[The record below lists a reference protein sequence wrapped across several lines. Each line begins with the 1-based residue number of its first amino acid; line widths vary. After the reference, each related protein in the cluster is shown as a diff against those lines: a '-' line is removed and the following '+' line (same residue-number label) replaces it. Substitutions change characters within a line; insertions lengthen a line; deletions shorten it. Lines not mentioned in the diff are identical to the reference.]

1 MGGVH
6 IFVQIAKSLPRKLK
20 VTITELKLTNFRNHK
35 NFTARFGDGV
45 TLIVGPNGA
54 GKTNILEAVNLLS
67 TGKSF
72 KARYDHEMIYNP
84 TIFGRTK
91 DIGEVFD
98 GALTTKEFA
107 KVTGLIQTG
116 ADQDSVE
123 ITIVRENSDTNFSQK
138 TYKLN
143 GTAKRIYETAGFFNV
158 VLFTPQDLEL
168 FTGSPALRR
177 RFLDDLLYKVD
188 QKYKK
193 EHMLYTKALRQRN
206 KVLEKI
212 NKTGRGQEELPFW
225 TDKILSSGVYIQ
237 EKRQEMIQS
246 LNQGIEQT
254 FSSISN
260 QTQKTSVNYK
270 VNQLTPERL
279 EKHADHEIYAK
290 TTLVGPH
297 RDDFD
302 FLLSDYNIAN
312 YGSRG
317 QQRTAVLSLKVL
329 ELDIVALKTSAKP
342 VLLLDDIFSE
352 LDEDHKTALTKV
364 VQNQQTII
372 TSTHPDI
379 TPQNTILL

>member
-1 MGGVH
+1 M
-6 IFVQIAKSLPRKLK
+6 PRVSK

-35 NFTARFGDGV
+35 TFTAHLSDGV
-45 TLIVGPNGA
+45 TLITGPNGA
-54 GKTNILEAVNLLS
+54 GKTNILEAINLLS

-72 KARYDHEMIYNP
+72 KAHYDHEMIYNP
-84 TIFGRTK
+84 TIFGRPK
-91 DIGEVFD
+91 EIGEVFD
-98 GALTTKEFA
+98 GSLTTKEFA

-116 ADQDSVE
+116 TDQDSVE
-123 ITIVRENSDTNFSQK
+123 ITIVRENPDTNFSQK

-168 FTGSPALRR
+168 FTGSPTLRR

-212 NKTGRGQEELPFW
+212 NKTGKGREELPFW
-225 TDKILSSGVYIQ
+225 TAEILAKGTYLQNKRAELIQTLNNTVESVYSDISSQASKTRIDYKI
-237 EKRQEMIQS
+237 
-246 LNQGIEQT
+246 NQ
-254 FSSISN
+254 
-260 QTQKTSVNYK
+260 VN
-270 VNQLTPERL
+270 LERL

-302 FLLSDYNIAN
+302 FLLSNYNISH

-317 QQRTAVLSLKVL
+317 QQRTAVLALKIL
-329 ELDIVALKTSAKP
+329 ELAVVNQNNNSVP

-352 LDEDHKTALTKV
+352 LDDAHQKALKGIV
-364 VQNQQTII
+364 LKQQTII
-372 TSTHPDI
+372 TSTHADI
-379 TPQNTILL
+379 EARDVITL

>member
-1 MGGVH
+1 M
-6 IFVQIAKSLPRKLK
+6 PRMSK

-45 TLIVGPNGA
+45 TIIVGPNGA
-54 GKTNILEAVNLLS
+54 GKTNILEAINLLS

-84 TIFGRTK
+84 SIFGRTK
-91 DIGEVFD
+91 EMGDVFD
-98 GALTTKEFA
+98 GSLTTKEFA
-107 KVTGLIQTG
+107 KVAGLIQIDG
-116 ADQDSVE
+116 DQDGIE
-123 ITIVRENSDTNFSQK
+123 ITIVRENPDTNFSQK

-168 FTGSPALRR
+168 FTGSPTLRR
-177 RFLDDLLYKVD
+177 RFLDDLLFKVD

-212 NKTGRGQEELPFW
+212 NKTGKGREELPFW
-225 TDKILSSGVYIQ
+225 TEKILSSGTYMQ
-237 EKRQEMIQS
+237 QKRQNLIQDLDQE
-246 LNQGIEQT
+246 LNQIYSE
-254 FSSISN
+254 ISN
-260 QTQKTSVNYK
+260 QKQRTSVSYK
-270 VNQLTPERL
+270 VNQLSHERL

-302 FLLSDYNIAN
+302 FLLSDYNIAH

-317 QQRTAVLSLKVL
+317 QQRTAVLSLKIL
-329 ELDIVALKTSAKP
+329 ELNIVSLKTSAKP

-352 LDEDHKTALTKV
+352 LDDEHKTALEKV
-364 VQNQQTII
+364 VQKQQTII
-372 TSTHPDI
+372 TSTHPD
-379 TPQNTILL
+379 TTSQNTINL